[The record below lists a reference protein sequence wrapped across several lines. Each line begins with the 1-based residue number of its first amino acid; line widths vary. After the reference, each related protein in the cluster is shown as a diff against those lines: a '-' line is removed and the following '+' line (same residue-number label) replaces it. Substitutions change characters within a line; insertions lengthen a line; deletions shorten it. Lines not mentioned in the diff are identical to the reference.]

1 MSDYIWWFVDRVY
14 YNRLTPSEGASACAS
29 GATVGGAGGANFL
42 GAGAGCAAGIIS
54 DAITRLIMGNS
65 YSQPN
70 YDYIDGPMPFG
81 YEFVPENNE
90 NSSCPVN
97 EGSDSCPN
105 PDPEF
110 DDTTCGPPT
119 CPPTCPC
126 PSSDS
131 SPNSDPE
138 FASTF
143 GSPTGQ
149 GSDAY
154 PTVSGNDGI
163 NTFHN

>member
-1 MSDYIWWFVDRVY
+1 MSEYFWWFVDHVY
-14 YNRLTPSEGASACAS
+14 NNRLTPSEGASACAS
-29 GATVGGAGGANFL
+29 GATVGGAGGANFV
-42 GAGAGCAAGIIS
+42 GAGAGCIAGIIS

-70 YDYIDGPMPFG
+70 YDYIDMPMPFG
-81 YEFVPENNE
+81 YDFVPPENNE

-97 EGSDSCPN
+97 EGSDFCPI

-119 CPPTCPC
+119 CPGSNSC
-126 PSSDS
+126 
-131 SPNSDPE
+131 PNSDPA
-138 FASTF
+138 FDSTF
-143 GSPTGQ
+143 GPPTGQ
-149 GSDAY
+149 GSDAF

-163 NTFHN
+163 TTFYN